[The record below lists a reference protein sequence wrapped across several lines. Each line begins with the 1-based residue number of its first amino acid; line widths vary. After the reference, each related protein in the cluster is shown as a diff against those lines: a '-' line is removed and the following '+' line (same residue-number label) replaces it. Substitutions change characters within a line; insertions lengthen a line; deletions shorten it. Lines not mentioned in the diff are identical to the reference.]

1 MKMGQLLTITK
12 RTRLPLFRRFLL
24 IAMVTLGSM
33 FFGIQEANAHATQVG
48 YCVLNNGL
56 VRVYI
61 EHWHGNLNQ
70 NNLNNNG
77 IGLTISSSQ
86 GTTSIPN
93 LDPDGYFNDTT
104 IGNLPGCGANIN
116 VVSAC
121 PGTGF
126 GSANFHND
134 WVYYDFPPLACG
146 EQITITIN
154 AGNTVLLTEACG
166 SLYPATI
173 NATFFDSGGPVLTCP
188 DVNVTSCNPITV
200 TYPAPSIVDDCDPN
214 PMITGYSHPSG
225 STFQPGS
232 TQVTV
237 TSIDNQNQV
246 GTCNFNVNV
255 NPPPGGCCPASL
267 QLSSNPTSPTCP
279 GGNDGS
285 IDLSVGAGTAPYSY
299 SWSNGANTQDIS
311 GLTDGSYTVNVMD
324 ANGCTDMLT
333 VNLPDGVD
341 NTGPTAICKT
351 ATALLNAN
359 GQASITPADV
369 NNNSY
374 DLCGI
379 AGYSVSPN
387 TFHCGQEGQNVPV
400 TLTVTDVNGNSS
412 TCNTTVH
419 VDDQIDPEAG
429 CMDITV
435 YLDENGNVTITEDDV
450 ENGSTDNCGWT
461 NALSV
466 IPSSFNCSNVGP
478 NTVTV
483 RVGDGN
489 GNQDECTGIVT
500 VVDNSNPEIT
510 CPGDITQSSD
520 SGQCGANVSFN
531 VTASDNCG
539 QTTVVCTI
547 GGDGSEPSDCYGNTV
562 ILTLNL
568 DDFPSETTWMLMDGN
583 GIVLESGGPYFTPGA
598 TITETFTLAD
608 GDYMFMIK
616 DAFGDGICCLF
627 GEGSYTLTSNGE
639 EIVSGGEFAEGEK
652 TNFCVEAQS
661 GGSGMPLTEVESGDF
676 FPVGTTTVTCTV
688 TDANGLTDVCTF
700 DITVNDTEAP
710 MIATPCPGTITRCGA
725 QTVSWTPPTA
735 TDNCAVVST
744 VSNYNPGDFFTVG
757 THTVTYTFSDAAGLS
772 VSCSFDVVINPL
784 PEVEITQDDLPTWC
798 QGIKVLTAEVL
809 NPEVLT
815 FPLTYNWSDGLG
827 NASQVIAPANGTY
840 FVTVTDALGCFTVE
854 STTIDVDIST
864 LLSAYTIISG
874 EEFEM
879 YLSDVI
885 GGGVGIEDADEA
897 EVALNSNIFTFFR
910 ADADNVQV
918 DGSSFINNFIDAD
931 FNIPF
936 PAFQSNPFNN
946 FNNVN
951 VAGNS
956 TMTLSGT
963 NYGNVYVGFGA
974 TLIIDNADIHL
985 RSLTTAKD
993 ATIIFNQ
1000 PTEMKIRRKMYIGET
1015 NTVNPDGHTIVIFVS
1030 DNASVG
1036 QGSNVIANIYAPEGL
1051 DVNDSGS
1058 SLTTYMTGMFIS
1070 NDRIS
1075 SDHNVVWN
1083 WNLNC
1088 SYLPDTQPP
1097 IIDYSEQIDVNTPE
1111 SSITDKDDF
1120 NVYPN
1125 PTAGLLNI
1133 DVTSFLDESMEIEM
1147 FNALGKIVWRQK
1159 VDRLE
1164 TTLITANMT
1173 NLADGVYFLQVTSN
1187 GKRLSK
1193 QIILNK

>member
-1 MKMGQLLTITK
+1 
-12 RTRLPLFRRFLL
+12 
-24 IAMVTLGSM
+24 
-33 FFGIQEANAHATQVG
+33 
-48 YCVLNNGL
+48 
-56 VRVYI
+56 
-61 EHWHGNLNQ
+61 
-70 NNLNNNG
+70 
-77 IGLTISSSQ
+77 
-86 GTTSIPN
+86 
-93 LDPDGYFNDTT
+93 
-104 IGNLPGCGANIN
+104 
-116 VVSAC
+116 
-121 PGTGF
+121 
-126 GSANFHND
+126 
-134 WVYYDFPPLACG
+134 
-146 EQITITIN
+146 
-154 AGNTVLLTEACG
+154 
-166 SLYPATI
+166 
-173 NATFFDSGGPVLTCP
+173 
-188 DVNVTSCNPITV
+188 
-200 TYPAPSIVDDCDPN
+200 
-214 PMITGYSHPSG
+214 
-225 STFQPGS
+225 
-232 TQVTV
+232 V

-267 QLSSNPTSPTCP
+267 QLSTNPTSPTCP

-285 IDLSVGAGTAPYSY
+285 IDLSVGAGTAPYNY

-311 GLTDGSYTVNVMD
+311 GLMGGSFTVNVSD
-324 ANGCTDMLT
+324 VNGCTDMLT

-341 NTGPTAICKT
+341 NTAPSITCPANIT
-351 ATALLNAN
+351 ATATSSSGATVTYTPPVGTDNCTPTTNQTGGLASGSTFPIGITTNQFTVTDQSGLFTSCSFTVTVSGVGPDIQCPGNITVNTDPGQCNAVVNFAATENTGIPPSSISYSHNPGSTFQVGTVTVTATATNTVGSDQCTFDITVEDNEAPNALCKNTTVQLNASGN
-359 GQASITPADV
+359 GSITAADV
-369 NNNSY
+369 NNGSN
-374 DLCGI
+374 DACGI
-379 AGYSVSPN
+379 ANLSVQPSTFGCGNVGNN
-387 TFHCGQEGQNVPV
+387 TV
-400 TLTVTDVNGNSS
+400 TLTVTDINGQVSTCTATVNVQDNVAPNAVCQNTTVQLNANGSGSITAADVDGGSNDACGIGSLSVQPSSFGCGNIGNNTVTLTVTDNNNQVSTCTATVNVQDNSAPVPNVPSLPTVTAECGTDVSAPTATDNCAGQVTGTTNDQVSFNEQGTYTINWTYNDGNGNSS
-412 TCNTTVH
+412 SQNQTV
-419 VDDQIDPEAG
+419 I
-429 CMDITV
+429 I
-435 YLDENGNVTITEDDV
+435 DDV
-450 ENGSTDNCGWT
+450 T
-461 NALSV
+461 
-466 IPSSFNCSNVGP
+466 P
-478 NTVTV
+478 
-483 RVGDGN
+483 
-489 GNQDECTGIVT
+489 
-500 VVDNSNPEIT
+500 PEIT
-510 CPGDITQSSD
+510 CPQNIT
-520 SGQCGANVSFN
+520 SGTDAGFCGASVPFD
-531 VTASDNCG
+531 VQVSDNCSF
-539 QTTVVCTI
+539 TYVCTI
-547 GGDGSEPSDCYGNTV
+547 GGEEASDCYGNIVT
-562 ILTLNL
+562 LTLNL

-661 GGSGMPLTEVESGDF
+661 GGGGMPLTEIESGHF

-688 TDANGLTDVCTF
+688 TDAGGNTDVCTF
-700 DITVNDTEAP
+700 DVTVNDTEAP

-1147 FNALGKIVWRQK
+1147 FNALGEIVWRQK

-1164 TTLITANMT
+1164 TTLITAKMT

-1193 QIILNK
+1193 QIILSR